1 MHANT
6 MIIVSSVTM
15 HRNNSF
21 KQAIFFF
28 LNQYKYSSINNEIRQ
43 CVLSWKSTALQNQPI
58 IKPQQSQMTTY
69 FLHWWWLWWVVTLA
83 PPLWQNKPEHKLCMC
98 HWDSDLL
105 WWYCWCL
112 IGLPGCSTELWVN
125 LLAECKTL
133 DIPFKDIKICISL
146 TNETKYIS

>member
-1 MHANT
+1 MHAIT

-15 HRNNSF
+15 HRSNSF
-21 KQAIFFF
+21 KHAIFFLF
-28 LNQYKYSSINNEIRQ
+28 FYLYKYSSINDGIRQ

-58 IKPQQSQMTTY
+58 IKPQQSHMTTY

-83 PPLWQNKPEHKLCMC
+83 PPLWQNKPGHKWCMC

-105 WWYCWCL
+105 WWYCWCST
-112 IGLPGCSTELWVN
+112 GLPGCSTELWVN

-133 DIPFKDIKICISL
+133 GIPVKNIKICIYL
-146 TNETKYIS
+146 TKWH